1 MQLSLFINTA
11 ERKLVKSATSDF
23 PINLPTMFREDT
35 LRLVITLLEPTGLF
49 TAPVQTFDIS
59 DIDLKVG
66 IGVIGSDPEVFQ
78 DTWTK
83 DTTARTFTADVVLN
97 TTELNAAF
105 AAGGDTLARTLEVEV
120 ERSSKFHTVLH
131 EAVTLSKDIIINS
144 LVAPVDVT
152 TGSAFAASFAA
163 TTQNSETVEWATSG
177 DYNIAHF
184 KGMSGAALS
193 GNGGKV
199 VKVNSSANGF
209 ELSAPGGHTNKT
221 DATSAPTTGN
231 DLGDGYSVGS
241 FWIDVTNDKA
251 YVLVD
256 STNSAA
262 VWKETSPTSPT
273 HTHALDDLTD
283 VDVTTSAP
291 SDGDVLSYSLS
302 GTEWIPVTGTSPN
315 LWLTVTGDSGTASA
329 NTTTDSLQIAGGDG
343 INTTV
348 SGDIL
353 TVAGEEAT
361 SSNKGI
367 ASFGA
372 HFAVVSGNVSLATV
386 SLASGGTGATTAQ
399 DSFDNLSPLT
409 TSGDLLTH
417 DGSDNTRLAIA
428 TAGDTLTV
436 DSGALDV
443 GWRRNNLAATIA
455 PTAGNDS
462 GESYEVGSR
471 WVDLTAD
478 REYVCVDAST
488 SAAVWEKTAGGN
500 KLDATGAPT
509 AGNDLGD
516 GYSVGSRWIDVTAN
530 KEYVCVDST
539 NSAAIWTETTAGAT
553 SVLAFKTI
561 VVSGQS
567 DVVADSATDSLTLVA
582 GTNCTLTT
590 DAAAD
595 SVTITT
601 ADTNSTYTAGDGLDL
616 TGSSFSTDLKSAGG
630 LAIDSTELALDVH
643 GLADVGT
650 TTFGATTFGAGDY
663 VAVADASASNAP
675 KKVKFP
681 VELVMAASDETTD
694 LTTGTAKLTFR
705 MPHAMT
711 LTDVRASVNTAPAGS
726 TIIVDINEGG
736 STILSTKL
744 SIDASEKT
752 STSAAAAAVIS
763 DGTLADDSEITIDI
777 DQIGSSTA
785 GKGLKVALIGYR

>member
-23 PINLPTMFREDT
+23 PINLPTMFREDS

-83 DTTARTFTADVVLN
+83 DLTARTWTADVVLN

-105 AAGGDTLARTLEVEV
+105 AAGGDTLARTLEIEV

-131 EAVTLSKDIIINS
+131 ESVTLSKDIITNS

-209 ELSAPGGHTNKT
+209 ELAAAGGNTNKT
-221 DATSAPTTGN
+221 DATSAPTTG
-231 DLGDGYSVGS
+231 DDSGDGYSVGS
-241 FWIDVTNDKA
+241 VWIDVTNDKS
-251 YVLVD
+251 YVCVD
-256 STNSAA
+256 STSSAA
-262 VWKETSPTSPT
+262 VWKETSPTS
-273 HTHALDDLTD
+273 HAINDLSD
-283 VDVTTSAP
+283 VDTATSAP
-291 SDGDVLSYSLS
+291 TDGEVLTWSAS
-302 GTEWIPVTGTSPN
+302 GSQWEPQTGTSPN
-315 LWLTVTGDSGTASA
+315 LWATVTGDSGTTTA
-329 NTTTDSLQIAGGDG
+329 NSTTDSIQLAGGDG
-343 INTTV
+343 IDTSI
-348 SGDIL
+348 SGDVVTI
-353 TVAGEEAT
+353 TGEEAT
-361 SSNKGI
+361 STNKGI
-367 ASFGA
+367 ASFGSDFSVSA
-372 HFAVVSGNVSLATV
+372 GAVSMNTLAI
-386 SLASGGTGATTAQ
+386 AKGGTGQTSAQDAFDALAPTTTAGDIIQ
-399 DSFDNLSPLT
+399 RTGTDNV
-409 TSGDLLTH
+409 
-417 DGSDNTRLAIA
+417 RLAIGAAGEVLTVNSGA
-428 TAGDTLTV
+428 TAV
-436 DSGALDV
+436 E
-443 GWRRNNLAATIA
+443 WAA
-455 PTAGNDS
+455 
-462 GESYEVGSR
+462 
-471 WVDLTAD
+471 
-478 REYVCVDAST
+478 
-488 SAAVWEKTAGGN
+488 AGGG
-500 KLDATGAPT
+500 GA
-509 AGNDLGD
+509 
-516 GYSVGSRWIDVTAN
+516 S
-530 KEYVCVDST
+530 E
-539 NSAAIWTETTAGAT
+539 
-553 SVLAFKTI
+553 AFKTI
-561 VVSGQS
+561 SVSGQS
-567 DVVADSATDSLTLVA
+567 DVVADSSTDSLTLVA

-590 DAAAD
+590 DATAD

-601 ADTNSTYTAGDGLDL
+601 ADTDTTYSAGDGLDL
-616 TGSSFSTDLKSAGG
+616 SGTTFSTDLKSAGG
-630 LAIDSTELALDVH
+630 LKIDSTELALDVH
-643 GLADVGT
+643 GLTDVGT

-663 VAVADASASNAP
+663 VAVADASDSNAP
-675 KKVKFP
+675 KKVKLP
-681 VELVMAASDETTD
+681 AELVMAASDETTD
-694 LTTGTAKLTFR
+694 LTTGAAKLTFR

-711 LTDVRASVNTAPAGS
+711 LTDVRASVNTAPVGS
-726 TIIVDINEGG
+726 TLVVDINEGG

-752 STSAAAAAVIS
+752 STTAATPAVIS
-763 DGTLADDSEITIDI
+763 DGTLADDSEITIDL

>member
-23 PINLPTMFREDT
+23 PINLPTMFREDS

-83 DTTARTFTADVVLN
+83 DLTARTWTADVVLN

-105 AAGGDTLARTLEVEV
+105 AAGGDTLARTLEIEV

-131 EAVTLSKDIIINS
+131 ESVTLSKDIITNS

-209 ELSAPGGHTNKT
+209 ELAAAGGHTNKT
-221 DATSAPTTGN
+221 DATSAPTAG
-231 DLGDGYSVGS
+231 DDSGDGYSVGS
-241 FWIDVTNDKA
+241 VWIDVTNDKS
-251 YVLVD
+251 YVCVD
-256 STNSAA
+256 STSSAA
-262 VWKETSPTSPT
+262 VWKETSPTVPS
-273 HTHALDDLTD
+273 HTHAINDLSD
-283 VDVTTSAP
+283 VDTATSAP
-291 SDGDVLSYSLS
+291 SDNEVLTWSAS
-302 GTEWIPVTGTSPN
+302 GSKWEPATPATAPN
-315 LWLTVTGDSGTASA
+315 LWATVTGDSGTTTASSG
-329 NTTTDSLQIAGGDG
+329 TSSLQLAGGDG
-343 INTTV
+343 IDTSI
-348 SGDIL
+348 SGDVVTI
-353 TVAGEEAT
+353 TGEAAT
-361 SSNKGI
+361 STNKGI
-367 ASFGA
+367 ASFGSDFSVSA
-372 HFAVVSGNVSLATV
+372 GAVSMNTLAI
-386 SLASGGTGATTAQ
+386 AKGGTGQTSAQDAFDALAPTTTAGDIIQ
-399 DSFDNLSPLT
+399 RTGTDNV
-409 TSGDLLTH
+409 
-417 DGSDNTRLAIA
+417 RLAIGTAGQVLTVNSGA
-428 TAGDTLTV
+428 TAAEWATSS
-436 DSGALDV
+436 SGA
-443 GWRRNNLAATIA
+443 
-455 PTAGNDS
+455 
-462 GESYEVGSR
+462 
-471 WVDLTAD
+471 
-478 REYVCVDAST
+478 
-488 SAAVWEKTAGGN
+488 
-500 KLDATGAPT
+500 
-509 AGNDLGD
+509 
-516 GYSVGSRWIDVTAN
+516 AN
-530 KEYVCVDST
+530 
-539 NSAAIWTETTAGAT
+539 
-553 SVLAFKTI
+553 AFKTI
-561 VVSGQS
+561 SVSGQS
-567 DVVADSATDSLTLVA
+567 DVVADSGTDSLTLVA
-582 GTNCTLTT
+582 GANTTLTT
-590 DAAAD
+590 DASAD
-595 SVTITT
+595 SITITS
-601 ADTNSTYTAGDGLDL
+601 ATYSAGDGLDL
-616 TGSSFSTDLKSAGG
+616 SGTTFSTDLKSAGG
-630 LAIDSTELALDVH
+630 LKIDSTELALDVH
-643 GLADVGT
+643 GLTDVGT

-663 VAVADASASNAP
+663 VAVADASDSNAP
-675 KKVKFP
+675 KKVKLP
-681 VELVMAASDETTD
+681 AELVMAASDETTD

-711 LTDVRASVNTAPAGS
+711 LTDVRASVNTAPVGS

-752 STSAAAAAVIS
+752 STTAATPAVIS
-763 DGTLADDSEITIDI
+763 DTALADDAEVTIDI

>member
-23 PINLPTMFREDT
+23 PINLPTMFREDS

-83 DTTARTFTADVVLN
+83 DLTARTWTADVVLN

-105 AAGGDTLARTLEVEV
+105 AAGGDTLARTLEIEV

-131 EAVTLSKDIIINS
+131 ESVTLSKDIITNS

-209 ELSAPGGHTNKT
+209 ELAAAGGFTNKT
-221 DATSAPTTGN
+221 DATSGPTTGN
-231 DLGDGYSVGS
+231 DLGDGYQVGS
-241 FWIDVTNDKA
+241 VWIDVTNDKS

-262 VWKETSPTSPT
+262 VWKETSPTS
-273 HTHALDDLTD
+273 HSINDLSD
-283 VDVTTSAP
+283 VDTATSAP
-291 SDGDVLSYSLS
+291 SDNEVLTWSAS
-302 GTEWIPVTGTSPN
+302 GSKWEPATGTSPN
-315 LWLTVTGDSGTASA
+315 LWLTVTGDSGTTSA
-329 NTTTDSLQIAGGDG
+329 NTTTDSLQIAGGEG
-343 INTTV
+343 LNTTV
-348 SGDIL
+348 SGDVL
-353 TVAGEEAT
+353 TIDGEEAT
-361 SSNKGI
+361 ATNKGI
-367 ASFGA
+367 ASFGSE
-372 HFAVVSGNVSLATV
+372 FSVSGGNVSLETV
-386 SLASGGTGATTAQ
+386 GIASGGTAATSA
-399 DSFDNLSPLT
+399 SSAFDNLAPT
-409 TSGDLLTH
+409 TTAGDLIQMNAAAT
-417 DGSDNTRLAIA
+417 DNERLAIGSAGDSLVVNSGA
-428 TAGDTLTV
+428 TA
-436 DSGALDV
+436 AA
-443 GWRRNNLAATIA
+443 WRKNNLAATTA
-455 PTAGNDS
+455 PTTGNDL
-462 GESYEVGSR
+462 GDGYEVGSR
-471 WVDLTAD
+471 WIDVTAD
-478 REYVCVDAST
+478 REYICVDST
-488 SAAVWEKTAGGN
+488 NSAAVWEKTAGGD
-500 KLDATGAPT
+500 KLDATSAPT
-509 AGNDLGD
+509 TGNDLGD

-567 DVVADSATDSLTLVA
+567 DVVADAVTDSLTLV
-582 GTNCTLTT
+582 GGSNCTITT

-595 SVTITT
+595 SVTIAAT
-601 ADTNSTYTAGDGLDL
+601 DTNTTYTAGDGLDL
-616 TGSSFSTDLKSAGG
+616 TGTAFSTDLKSAGG
-630 LAIDSTELALDVH
+630 LKIDSTELALDVH
-643 GLADVGT
+643 GLTDVGT

-663 VAVADASASNAP
+663 VAVADASDSNAP
-675 KKVKFP
+675 KKVKMP
-681 VELVMAASDETTD
+681 AELVMAASDETTD

-711 LTDVRASVNTAPAGS
+711 LTDVRASVNTAPVGS
-726 TIIVDINEGG
+726 TLVVDINEGG

-752 STSAAAAAVIS
+752 STTAATPAVIS
-763 DGTLADDSEITIDI
+763 DTALADDAEVTIDI

-785 GKGLKVALIGYR
+785 AKGLKVALIGYR